1 MPNLDLLQLHLQVLI
16 AAFLKIENLI
26 PAKGMQPSGKPTGRK
41 KEEEKQ
47 RQHSDQ
53 SQIDALDHLWVK
65 KKEADV
71 EKERQR
77 AERCKVAFALDQQQ
91 IDLEKEMFEF
101 KRMIEEDRILRLDTR
116 VMSIEEQD

>member
-1 MPNLDLLQLHLQVLI
+1 MQL
-16 AAFLKIENLI
+16 
-26 PAKGMQPSGKPTGRK
+26 SGKPTGRK
-41 KEEEKQ
+41 KEKEKQ

-71 EKERQR
+71 EKEWQR
-77 AERCKVAFALDQQQ
+77 AERCKVASALDQQQ

-101 KRMIEEDRILRLDTR
+101 KRMIVEDRIMRLDTR